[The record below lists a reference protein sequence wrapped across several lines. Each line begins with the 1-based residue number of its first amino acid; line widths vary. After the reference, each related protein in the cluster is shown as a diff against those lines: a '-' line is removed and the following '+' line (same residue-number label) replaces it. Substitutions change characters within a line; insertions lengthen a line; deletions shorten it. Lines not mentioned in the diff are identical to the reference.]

1 MTLNM
6 KIMSD
11 THLDVYH
18 ASVSA
23 RNCHVFNL
31 NLANFPDRTIVN
43 SLTLRVR
50 VSVRVGARDG
60 IYSYCAGLTINRRRF
75 VHLD

>member
-11 THLDVYH
+11 TLLDEYQ

-23 RNCHVFNL
+23 RNLSRFQPE
-31 NLANFPDRTIVN
+31 LANLPNRTIV
-43 SLTLRVR
+43 S
-50 VSVRVGARDG
+50 
-60 IYSYCAGLTINRRRF
+60 
-75 VHLD
+75 

>member
-23 RNCHVFNL
+23 RHL
-31 NLANFPDRTIVN
+31 
-43 SLTLRVR
+43 SRVQPEPSKLSR
-50 VSVRVGARDG
+50 
-60 IYSYCAGLTINRRRF
+60 
-75 VHLD
+75 

>member
-1 MTLNM
+1 M

-23 RNCHVFNL
+23 RNLSRVQPEPKQTFQIEQLSTSSLSEFESAYVLEPEMGSTHTA
-31 NLANFPDRTIVN
+31 LA
-43 SLTLRVR
+43 
-50 VSVRVGARDG
+50 
-60 IYSYCAGLTINRRRF
+60 
-75 VHLD
+75 